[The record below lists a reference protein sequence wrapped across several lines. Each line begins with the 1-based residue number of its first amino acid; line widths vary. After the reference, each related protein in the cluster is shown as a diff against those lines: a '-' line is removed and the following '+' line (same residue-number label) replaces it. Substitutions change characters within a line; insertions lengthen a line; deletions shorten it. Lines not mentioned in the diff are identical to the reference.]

1 MPMKRTQI
9 MSEALLSTQLRFA
22 LIIYSS
28 DSIFL
33 NEKQDC

>member
-9 MSEALLSTQLRFA
+9 MSEVLLSTQLRFA

-28 DSIFL
+28 DSILL